1 MASKIAVMG
10 DEDTVVGFKFGGIKD
25 GYIITN
31 KEEAK
36 KTFENLIKEKDI
48 IIITENI
55 ADKLRSEINKISEEP
70 LPIIIEIPDKTGPS
84 KKTVDPMR
92 ELVKKS
98 NWG

>member
-1 MASKIAVMG
+1 M
-10 DEDTVVGFKFGGIKD
+10 
-25 GYIITN
+25 
-31 KEEAK
+31 
-36 KTFENLIKEKDI
+36 IKEKDI

-92 ELVKKS
+92 ELVKK
-98 NWG
+98 